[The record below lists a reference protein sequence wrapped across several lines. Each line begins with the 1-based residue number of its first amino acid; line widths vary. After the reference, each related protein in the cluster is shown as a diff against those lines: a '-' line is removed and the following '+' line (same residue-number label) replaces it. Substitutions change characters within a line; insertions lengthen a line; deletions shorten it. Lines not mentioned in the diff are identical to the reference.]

1 MDSDEIQ
8 ELDHDIKTNGWEV
21 KNIIDI
27 DNAFELLSTFQL
39 FHYNTGRFP
48 LSNELLVVPDGDVPA
63 GVEKTNMKNLYE
75 QFRHIKSHQVVFL
88 QLSGVLSLIFDDKD
102 IKKIKNALTE
112 LYRNL
117 SYTTLSGTR
126 NFELNVISELVEWIS
141 FLIKGSTLLNRD
153 KQELEDAQKTKEITD
168 KTTFVEKPDP
178 FDQELVD
185 NLFKD
190 LEHKK

>member
-8 ELDHDIKTNGWEV
+8 ELDHDIKTNSWEV

-63 GVEKTNMKNLYE
+63 GVEKINMKNLYE
-75 QFRHIKSHQVVFL
+75 QFRHIKSNPLVSL
-88 QLSGVLSLIFDDKD
+88 QLLGVRFLIFDGKD
-102 IKKIKNALTE
+102 IKKIRNALIE

-117 SYTTLSGTR
+117 SYTTLSGAR
-126 NFELNVISELVEWIS
+126 N
-141 FLIKGSTLLNRD
+141 
-153 KQELEDAQKTKEITD
+153 
-168 KTTFVEKPDP
+168 
-178 FDQELVD
+178 
-185 NLFKD
+185 
-190 LEHKK
+190 

>member
-8 ELDHDIKTNGWEV
+8 ELDHDIKTNSWEV

-39 FHYNTGRFP
+39 FHHNTE
-48 LSNELLVVPDGDVPA
+48 ELLVVPDGDVPA
-63 GVEKTNMKNLYE
+63 GVEKTNMKNLCE
-75 QFRHIKSHQVVFL
+75 QFRHIKSHQLVFL
-88 QLSGVLSLIFDDKD
+88 QLPAVLSLIFDDTG

-126 NFELNVISELVEWIS
+126 NFELNVISELVE
-141 FLIKGSTLLNRD
+141 
-153 KQELEDAQKTKEITD
+153 
-168 KTTFVEKPDP
+168 
-178 FDQELVD
+178 
-185 NLFKD
+185 
-190 LEHKK
+190 